1 MKDDRLYLIHMSECL
16 ESIMEYTA
24 EGREAFM
31 NSRRTQDAVIRNF
44 EVMGEAAKHLSEPF
58 KLSHEEVPWKQ
69 VAGFRDVLIHDYIGV
84 DIEQVWSAVD
94 RNLPEFAKQIS
105 KLLEE
110 A

>member
-1 MKDDRLYLIHMSECL
+1 
-16 ESIMEYTA
+16 MEYTA